1 MSSNALCQSDLQP
14 IEPAYTKPRANW
26 RRWFFAGLATLVL
39 LLSSGSGL
47 AQDEPAADVDPAG
60 AKNGEASSLE
70 RLIYLPYRNLKD
82 VFAKHGSTVFMPYA
96 EYLKL
101 WENSQA
107 PGRKDVE
114 GVITEAHYTASVDK
128 SLLRIKA
135 ELTVRV
141 LGKPWVEVPVTFGR
155 AAVGKLTAD
164 KDGQVLL
171 RGTGDGQYAL
181 LFGEAGEHKVTLE
194 LAAAITT
201 SPDGRSA
208 DFSVPPVGV
217 TTFEL
222 AIPEADQTV
231 EISPQLVGL
240 PVAAAAGE
248 TRIKANL
255 GSTTRVS
262 ARWHPRTSLKPDMDL
277 LASVKNLQKVSL
289 RDGLVHTDAWLE
301 YDVLRGE
308 MTELAIAV
316 PLGQRILGVTSP
328 NSKLRGWKK
337 ADEANRQ
344 TVTVEFLSPVK
355 DKVTIEVHTEREF
368 AADAI
373 EAAGREDGG
382 KYLGIHSVDAVRESG
397 QITVTAANDLSLQ
410 FEQTT
415 GLSRIEDDK
424 VEAQIREAGAASFK
438 FYSPNI
444 RLSILAK
451 PVEPRLQVNSNYA
464 FEFSDDELQLTSTL
478 NYTIERAG
486 IFELSLNLPD
496 GLEVDSVTGF
506 TSGNLQFD
514 PSNPQERRIAAA
526 LADQTTALFSDTPLI
541 DAVQVLAQRHN
552 IPIIIE
558 QVALDDA
565 GVPGNEPINLKVSG
579 ISLQSALKL
588 MFQDL
593 QLTFL
598 IENEV
603 LKVTTIDVAQE
614 RRAARGDSAVRE
626 HHVEGD
632 SPRVLRVVLH
642 RKTAADS
649 TIQIQIKAHTSFEE
663 ALKSVELSLPI
674 PEPIGIERETAQ
686 VQLVAEE
693 ALEVITDQEAVVGAQ
708 PMPLAAGST
717 VQGKRVAAAWTFN
730 RRPVE
735 IPIRTL
741 RRPTRLTASIGT
753 TATVKEEI
761 VEVKTQL
768 TYNVQY
774 AGIDTFR
781 FAVPESLAKDPQ
793 ITSLES
799 GSAPAIK
806 QKVKAEEA
814 ENGWVT
820 WTVTMQRDVVGRQ
833 RFQVTWDLKPKAA
846 EGEAAAKAEAASTS
860 TTIETLRV
868 LGLTENDADTAVE
881 LSDVLG
887 EIVVQKDRA
896 LSVTATKLDD
906 GLEVIDVRELS
917 LLPQAGALAYRYYV
931 QNPVGIK
938 VDATKHEIQKVVET
952 VVMRSLV
959 EVVARRE
966 LTAAYRCRYWLQSSE
981 RQRLQID
988 IPAGSN
994 LLGVFVDGKQVNPEK
1009 NTVPVEEA
1017 GWNSYFINV
1026 ARANNSDQPFGLTIQ
1041 MVTPISYKRVPF
1053 DSWLSGLV
1061 LRLPQ
1066 IGGLLMSGVASQET
1080 QTVVWVPEN
1089 YRLLGNPDNFVN
1101 RSRLDLETA
1110 ISLGAPRGRNN
1121 LRWSPEAGT
1130 DWVGVGEAGFIDFP
1144 TEGTPFVFT
1153 NLGGAKSI
1161 TVTWASMPRYTWLF
1175 SGALVLIAILLRRIP
1190 WDHKL
1195 LILVVLAFVTT
1206 LAGLSFPGWIPAV
1219 VAAMKYGLYAL
1230 AGIWILQA
1238 VFSWRGSISFSGGDR
1253 ETPSGLS
1260 LPISGGSHPPAVI
1273 PPPGVFDDFR
1283 ERVGK

>member
-14 IEPAYTKPRANW
+14 IEPAYARPRANW
-26 RRWFFAGLATLVL
+26 RRWFFAGFATLVL

-47 AQDEPAADVDPAG
+47 AQDEPATGDGPAE
-60 AKNGEASSLE
+60 AKAGEASSLE

-101 WENSQA
+101 WEQSQA

-222 AIPEADQTV
+222 AIPETDQTV

-240 PVAAAAGE
+240 PIAAAAGE

-255 GSTTRVS
+255 GSTTSVS
-262 ARWHPRTSLKPDMDL
+262 ARWHPRTSMKPDMDL

-373 EAAGREDGG
+373 EVAGREDGG

-397 QITVTAANDLSLQ
+397 QITVAAANDLSLQ

-464 FEFSDDELQLTSTL
+464 FEFSDDELQLMSTL

-496 GLEVDSVTGF
+496 GLEVDSVG
-506 TSGNLQFD
+506 D
-514 PSNPQERRIAAA
+514 PTNSI
-526 LADQTTALFSDTPLI
+526 
-541 DAVQVLAQRHN
+541 
-552 IPIIIE
+552 
-558 QVALDDA
+558 
-565 GVPGNEPINLKVSG
+565 
-579 ISLQSALKL
+579 
-588 MFQDL
+588 
-593 QLTFL
+593 
-598 IENEV
+598 
-603 LKVTTIDVAQE
+603 
-614 RRAARGDSAVRE
+614 VRE

-663 ALKSVELSLPI
+663 VLKSVELSLPI

-686 VQLVAEE
+686 VQLVAEG
-693 ALEVITDQEAVVGAQ
+693 ALEVITDQDAVVGAQ

-820 WTVTMQRDVVGRQ
+820 WTVTMQRDVIGRQ

-846 EGEAAAKAEAASTS
+846 EGEAAAKAAAASTS

-994 LLGVFVDGKQVNPEK
+994 LLGVFVDGKQLNPEK
-1009 NTVPVEEA
+1009 NTVPVEEE
-1017 GWNSYFINV
+1017 GWDSYFINV
-1026 ARANNSDQPFGLTIQ
+1026 ARTNNSDQPFGLTIQ
-1041 MVTPISYKRVPF
+1041 MVTPISDKRVPF

-1066 IGGLLMSGVASQET
+1066 IGGLGQSGVASQET
-1080 QTVVWVPEN
+1080 QTVVWVPED

-1110 ISLGAPRGRNN
+1110 ISLGDPRGGHNPH
-1121 LRWSPEAGT
+1121 WSPGTGT
-1130 DWVGVGEAGFIDFP
+1130 DWVGIGEAGFIDFP

-1161 TVTWASMPRYTWLF
+1161 TVTWASMPRYTWLL

-1253 ETPSGLS
+1253 ETPSGPS
-1260 LPISGGSHPPAVI
+1260 LPISSGSHPPAVI

-1283 ERVGK
+1283 KRVGK

>member
-1 MSSNALCQSDLQP
+1 
-14 IEPAYTKPRANW
+14 
-26 RRWFFAGLATLVL
+26 
-39 LLSSGSGL
+39 LSSGTGL
-47 AQDEPAADVDPAG
+47 AQDEPAAVADPA
-60 AKNGEASSLE
+60 AAENGEASSLE
-70 RLIYLPYRNLKD
+70 RLIYLPYKNLKD

-101 WENSQA
+101 WEKTQA

-164 KDGQVLL
+164 KEGQVLL
-171 RGTGDGQYAL
+171 RGTGDGKYAL

-217 TTFEL
+217 TTFEI

-240 PVAAAAGE
+240 PIAAAAGE

-255 GSTTRVS
+255 GSTTRIS

-308 MTELAIAV
+308 MSELAIAV

-337 ADEANRQ
+337 ADEENRQ

-373 EAAGREDGG
+373 EVAGRDEDG

-397 QITVTAANDLSLQ
+397 QITVAAANDLSLQ

-496 GLEVDSVTGF
+496 GLEVDSVG
-506 TSGNLQFD
+506 D
-514 PSNPQERRIAAA
+514 PTNSI
-526 LADQTTALFSDTPLI
+526 
-541 DAVQVLAQRHN
+541 
-552 IPIIIE
+552 
-558 QVALDDA
+558 
-565 GVPGNEPINLKVSG
+565 
-579 ISLQSALKL
+579 
-588 MFQDL
+588 
-593 QLTFL
+593 
-598 IENEV
+598 
-603 LKVTTIDVAQE
+603 
-614 RRAARGDSAVRE
+614 VRE

-663 ALKSVELSLPI
+663 ALNSVELSLPI
-674 PEPIGIERETAQ
+674 PEPLGIERETAQ

-693 ALEVITDQEAVVGAQ
+693 ALEVITDQDAVVGAQ
-708 PMPLAAGST
+708 PMPLAAGSS
-717 VQGKRVAAAWTFN
+717 VRGKRVAAAWTFN

-735 IPIRTL
+735 IPISTL
-741 RRPTRLTASIGT
+741 RRPTRLTASVGT

-768 TYNVQY
+768 TYDVQY

-806 QKVKAEEA
+806 QKVKADEA
-814 ENGWVT
+814 EDGWVT
-820 WTVTMQRDVVGRQ
+820 WTVTMQRDVIGRQ
-833 RFQVTWDLKPKAA
+833 RFQVTWDLKPETDDEDAEKKAA
-846 EGEAAAKAEAASTS
+846 AASSS

-868 LGLTENDADTAVE
+868 LGLTEDDADVAVE
-881 LSDVLG
+881 LSEVLG

-917 LLPQAGALAYRYYV
+917 LLPQSGALAYRYYV
-931 QNPVGIK
+931 QNAVGIK

-981 RQRLQID
+981 RQRLQVD
-988 IPAGSN
+988 IPVGSN

-1009 NTVPVEEA
+1009 NTVPVEEE
-1017 GWNSYFINV
+1017 GWDSYFINV

-1041 MVTPISYKRVPF
+1041 MVTPISDKRVPF
-1053 DSWLSGLV
+1053 DGWRSGLI

-1066 IGGLLMSGVASQET
+1066 IGGLGQPGVASQET
-1080 QTVVWVPEN
+1080 QTVVWVPED
-1089 YRLLGNPDNFVN
+1089 YRLLGDPDNFVN
-1101 RSRLDLETA
+1101 QSRLDIETA
-1110 ISLGAPRGRNN
+1110 ISFADPRGSNN
-1121 LRWSPEAGT
+1121 LRWSPGMGT
-1130 DWVGVGEAGFIDFP
+1130 EWVGVGEAGFIDFP

-1219 VAAMKYGLYAL
+1219 VAATKYGLYAL

-1238 VFSWRGSISFSGGDR
+1238 VFSWRGSISFSGSDS
-1253 ETPSGLS
+1253 ETPSGPS
-1260 LPISGGSHPPAVI
+1260 LPISSGSLPPAVI
-1273 PPPGVFDDFR
+1273 PPPGVFDDLR
-1283 ERVGK
+1283 ERVGN

>member
-14 IEPAYTKPRANW
+14 IEPAYARPRANW
-26 RRWFFAGLATLVL
+26 RRWFFAGFATLVL

-47 AQDEPAADVDPAG
+47 AQDEPATGDGPAE
-60 AKNGEASSLE
+60 AKAGEASSLE

-101 WENSQA
+101 WEQSQA

-240 PVAAAAGE
+240 PIAAAAGE

-255 GSTTRVS
+255 GSTTSVS
-262 ARWHPRTSLKPDMDL
+262 ARWHPRTSMKPDMDL

-373 EAAGREDGG
+373 EVAGREDGG

-397 QITVTAANDLSLQ
+397 QITVAAANDLSLQ

-464 FEFSDDELQLTSTL
+464 FEFSDDELQLMSTL

-496 GLEVDSVTGF
+496 GLEVDSVG
-506 TSGNLQFD
+506 D
-514 PSNPQERRIAAA
+514 PTNSI
-526 LADQTTALFSDTPLI
+526 
-541 DAVQVLAQRHN
+541 
-552 IPIIIE
+552 
-558 QVALDDA
+558 
-565 GVPGNEPINLKVSG
+565 
-579 ISLQSALKL
+579 
-588 MFQDL
+588 
-593 QLTFL
+593 
-598 IENEV
+598 
-603 LKVTTIDVAQE
+603 
-614 RRAARGDSAVRE
+614 VRE

-663 ALKSVELSLPI
+663 VLKSVELSLPI

-686 VQLVAEE
+686 VQLVAEG
-693 ALEVITDQEAVVGAQ
+693 ALEVITDQDAVVGAQ

-820 WTVTMQRDVVGRQ
+820 WTVTMQRDVIGRQ

-846 EGEAAAKAEAASTS
+846 EGEAAAKAAAASTS

-994 LLGVFVDGKQVNPEK
+994 LLGVFVDGKQLNPEK
-1009 NTVPVEEA
+1009 NTVPVEEE
-1017 GWNSYFINV
+1017 GWDSYFINV
-1026 ARANNSDQPFGLTIQ
+1026 ARTNNSDQPFGLTIQ
-1041 MVTPISYKRVPF
+1041 MVTPISDKRVPF

-1066 IGGLLMSGVASQET
+1066 IGGLGQSGVASQET
-1080 QTVVWVPEN
+1080 QTVVWVPED

-1110 ISLGAPRGRNN
+1110 ISLGDPRGGHNPH
-1121 LRWSPEAGT
+1121 WSPGTGT
-1130 DWVGVGEAGFIDFP
+1130 DWVGIGEAGFIDFP

-1161 TVTWASMPRYTWLF
+1161 TVTWASMPRYTWLL

-1253 ETPSGLS
+1253 ETPSGPS
-1260 LPISGGSHPPAVI
+1260 LPISSGSHPPAVI

-1283 ERVGK
+1283 KRVGK

>member
-1 MSSNALCQSDLQP
+1 MSSNTLRQSDLQQLA
-14 IEPAYTKPRANW
+14 PAATNRCARW
-26 RRWFFAGLATLVL
+26 QRWFFAGLATLVL
-39 LLSSGSGL
+39 LLSSGTGL
-47 AQDEPAADVDPAG
+47 AQDEPAAVADPA
-60 AKNGEASSLE
+60 AAENGEASSLE
-70 RLIYLPYRNLKD
+70 RLIYLPYKNLKD

-101 WENSQA
+101 WEKTQA

-164 KDGQVLL
+164 KEGQVLL
-171 RGTGDGQYAL
+171 RGTGDGKYAL

-217 TTFEL
+217 TTFEI

-240 PVAAAAGE
+240 PIAAAAGE

-255 GSTTRVS
+255 GSTTRIS

-308 MTELAIAV
+308 MSELAIAV

-337 ADEANRQ
+337 ADEENRQ

-373 EAAGREDGG
+373 EVAGRDEDG

-397 QITVTAANDLSLQ
+397 QITVAAANDLSLQ

-496 GLEVDSVTGF
+496 GLEVDSVG
-506 TSGNLQFD
+506 D
-514 PSNPQERRIAAA
+514 PTNSI
-526 LADQTTALFSDTPLI
+526 
-541 DAVQVLAQRHN
+541 
-552 IPIIIE
+552 
-558 QVALDDA
+558 
-565 GVPGNEPINLKVSG
+565 
-579 ISLQSALKL
+579 
-588 MFQDL
+588 
-593 QLTFL
+593 
-598 IENEV
+598 
-603 LKVTTIDVAQE
+603 
-614 RRAARGDSAVRE
+614 VRE

-663 ALKSVELSLPI
+663 ALNSVELSLPI
-674 PEPIGIERETAQ
+674 PEPLGIERETAQ

-693 ALEVITDQEAVVGAQ
+693 ALEVITDQDAVVGAQ
-708 PMPLAAGST
+708 PMPLAAGSS
-717 VQGKRVAAAWTFN
+717 VRGKRVAAAWTFN

-735 IPIRTL
+735 IPISTL
-741 RRPTRLTASIGT
+741 RRPTRLTASVGT

-768 TYNVQY
+768 TYDVQY

-806 QKVKAEEA
+806 QKVKADEA
-814 ENGWVT
+814 EDGWVT
-820 WTVTMQRDVVGRQ
+820 WTVTMQRDVIGRQ
-833 RFQVTWDLKPKAA
+833 RFQVTWDLKPETDDEDAEKKAA
-846 EGEAAAKAEAASTS
+846 AASSS

-868 LGLTENDADTAVE
+868 LGLTEDDADVAVE
-881 LSDVLG
+881 LSEVLG

-917 LLPQAGALAYRYYV
+917 LLPQSGALAYRYYV
-931 QNPVGIK
+931 QNAVGIK

-981 RQRLQID
+981 RQRLQVD
-988 IPAGSN
+988 IPVGSN

-1009 NTVPVEEA
+1009 NTVPVEEE
-1017 GWNSYFINV
+1017 GWDSYFINV

-1041 MVTPISYKRVPF
+1041 MVTPISDKRVPF
-1053 DSWLSGLV
+1053 DGWRSGLI

-1066 IGGLLMSGVASQET
+1066 IGGLGQPGVASQET
-1080 QTVVWVPEN
+1080 QTVVWVPED
-1089 YRLLGNPDNFVN
+1089 YRLLGDPDNFVN
-1101 RSRLDLETA
+1101 QSRLDIETA
-1110 ISLGAPRGRNN
+1110 ISFADPRGSNN
-1121 LRWSPEAGT
+1121 LRWSPGMGT
-1130 DWVGVGEAGFIDFP
+1130 EWVGVGEAGFIDFP

-1219 VAAMKYGLYAL
+1219 VAATKYGLYAL

-1238 VFSWRGSISFSGGDR
+1238 VFSWRGSISFSGSDS
-1253 ETPSGLS
+1253 ETPSGPS
-1260 LPISGGSHPPAVI
+1260 LPISSGSLPPAVI
-1273 PPPGVFDDFR
+1273 PPPGVFDDLR
-1283 ERVGK
+1283 ERVGN

>member
-14 IEPAYTKPRANW
+14 IEPAYARPRANW
-26 RRWFFAGLATLVL
+26 RRWFFAGFATLVL

-47 AQDEPAADVDPAG
+47 AQDEPATGDGPAE
-60 AKNGEASSLE
+60 AKAGEASSLE

-101 WENSQA
+101 WEQSQA

-222 AIPEADQTV
+222 AIPETDQTV

-240 PVAAAAGE
+240 PIAAAAGE

-255 GSTTRVS
+255 GSTTSVS
-262 ARWHPRTSLKPDMDL
+262 ARWHPRTSMKPDMDL

-373 EAAGREDGG
+373 EVAGREDGG

-464 FEFSDDELQLTSTL
+464 FEFSDDELQLMSTL

-496 GLEVDSVTGF
+496 GLEVDSVG
-506 TSGNLQFD
+506 D
-514 PSNPQERRIAAA
+514 PTNSI
-526 LADQTTALFSDTPLI
+526 
-541 DAVQVLAQRHN
+541 
-552 IPIIIE
+552 
-558 QVALDDA
+558 
-565 GVPGNEPINLKVSG
+565 
-579 ISLQSALKL
+579 
-588 MFQDL
+588 
-593 QLTFL
+593 
-598 IENEV
+598 
-603 LKVTTIDVAQE
+603 
-614 RRAARGDSAVRE
+614 VRE

-663 ALKSVELSLPI
+663 VLKSVELSLPI

-686 VQLVAEE
+686 VQLVAEG
-693 ALEVITDQEAVVGAQ
+693 ALEVITDQDAVVGAQ

-820 WTVTMQRDVVGRQ
+820 WTVTMQRDVIGRQ

-846 EGEAAAKAEAASTS
+846 EGEAAAKAAAASTS

-994 LLGVFVDGKQVNPEK
+994 LLGVFVDGKQLNPEK
-1009 NTVPVEEA
+1009 NTVPVEEE
-1017 GWNSYFINV
+1017 GWDSYFINV
-1026 ARANNSDQPFGLTIQ
+1026 ARTNNSDQPFGLTIQ
-1041 MVTPISYKRVPF
+1041 MVTPISDKRVPF

-1066 IGGLLMSGVASQET
+1066 IGGLGQSGVASQET
-1080 QTVVWVPEN
+1080 QTVVWVPED

-1110 ISLGAPRGRNN
+1110 ISLGDPRGGHNPH
-1121 LRWSPEAGT
+1121 WSPGTGT
-1130 DWVGVGEAGFIDFP
+1130 DWVGIGEAGFIDFP

-1161 TVTWASMPRYTWLF
+1161 TVTWASMPRYTWLL

-1253 ETPSGLS
+1253 ETPSGPS
-1260 LPISGGSHPPAVI
+1260 LPISSGSHPPAVI

-1283 ERVGK
+1283 KRVGK

>member
-1 MSSNALCQSDLQP
+1 V
-14 IEPAYTKPRANW
+14 
-26 RRWFFAGLATLVL
+26 AGA
-39 LLSSGSGL
+39 
-47 AQDEPAADVDPAG
+47 EPAAAE
-60 AKNGEASSLE
+60 NGEASSLE

-101 WENSQA
+101 WEQSQA
-107 PGRKDVE
+107 PGKKDVE
-114 GVITEAHYTASVDK
+114 GVITESHYTASVDK

-135 ELTVRV
+135 ELTVRI

-164 KDGQVLL
+164 KEGQVLL
-171 RGTGDGQYAL
+171 RGTGDGKYAL

-201 SPDGRSA
+201 SPDGRTA

-240 PVAAAAGE
+240 PVDGAAGE

-355 DKVTIEVHTEREF
+355 GKVTIEVHTEREF

-373 EAAGREDGG
+373 EVAGRDDGG

-397 QITVTAANDLSLQ
+397 QITVAAANDLSLQ
-410 FEQTT
+410 FEQVKDL
-415 GLSRIEDDK
+415 GRIEDDK
-424 VEAQIREAGAASFK
+424 VESLIREAGAASFK

-464 FEFSDDELQLTSTL
+464 FEFSDDELQLNSTL

-496 GLEVDSVTGF
+496 GLEVDSVSGI
-506 TSGNLQFD
+506 TSGHLQYD
-514 PSNPQERRIAAA
+514 QNNPRERKIATA
-526 LADQTTALFSDTPLI
+526 LANLTSIQFSNTPLT
-541 DAVQVLAQRHN
+541 DVVATLARQHGF
-552 IPIIIE
+552 PIILEPI
-558 QVALDDA
+558 ALDDA
-565 GVPGNEPINLKVSG
+565 GIPTNEPMTLSVSR

-588 MFQDL
+588 MLQDL

-598 IENEV
+598 IEDEV
-603 LKVTTIDVAQE
+603 LKITTIDVALA
-614 RRAARGDSAVRE
+614 RRSGQGISAVRE
-626 HHVEGD
+626 HHVEGE
-632 SPRVLRVVLH
+632 SPRVLRIVLQ

-649 TIQIQIKAHTSFEE
+649 TLQIQIKAHTSFEE
-663 ALKSVELSLPI
+663 ASDSVELTLPI
-674 PEPIGIERETAQ
+674 PEPLNVERETAQ
-686 VQLVAEE
+686 VQLIAEE
-693 ALEVITDQEAVVGAQ
+693 ALEVVTDQDAVVGAQ

-717 VQGKRVAAAWTFN
+717 SQGKRVAAAWTFN

-735 IPIRTL
+735 IPISTL
-741 RRPTRLTASIGT
+741 RRPTRLTASVGT

-768 TYNVQY
+768 TYNVQF
-774 AGIDTFR
+774 AGVDTFR

-814 ENGWVT
+814 EDGWVT
-820 WTVTMQRDVVGRQ
+820 WTVTMQRDVIGRH
-833 RFQVTWDLKPKAA
+833 RFQVTWDLKPETADEKAA
-846 EGEAAAKAEAASTS
+846 AASSS
-860 TTIETLRV
+860 TTIETVRV
-868 LGLTENDADTAVE
+868 LGLTEDDADTPVE

-896 LSVTATKLDD
+896 LSVSATTLDD

-917 LLPQAGALAYRYYV
+917 LLPQSGALAYRYYV
-931 QNPVGIK
+931 QNAVGIK

-959 EVVARRE
+959 EVVARKE
-966 LTAAYRCRYWLQSSE
+966 LTAAYRCRYWMQSSE
-981 RQRLQID
+981 RQRLQVD
-988 IPAGSN
+988 IPVGSN

-1009 NTVPVEEA
+1009 NTVPVEEE
-1017 GWNSYFINV
+1017 GWDSYFINV
-1026 ARANNSDQPFGLTIQ
+1026 ARSNNSDQPFGLTIQ
-1041 MVTPISYKRVPF
+1041 METEIATKDRVPF
-1053 DSWLSGLV
+1053 DGWKSGQV

-1066 IGGLLMSGVASQET
+1066 IGGLGQSGVASQET
-1080 QTVVWVPEN
+1080 QIVVWAPEDFW
-1089 YRLLGNPDNFVN
+1089 LLGDPENFVN

-1110 ISLGAPRGRNN
+1110 ISLVDPRGSNN
-1121 LRWSPEAGT
+1121 LRWSPKVGT

-1175 SGALVLIAILLRRIP
+1175 SGALVLIAVLLRRIP

-1219 VAAMKYGLYAL
+1219 VATMKYGLYAL

-1238 VFSWRGSISFSGGDR
+1238 VFSWRGSASASEGET
-1253 ETPSGLS
+1253 ETPSGPS
-1260 LPISGGSHPPAVI
+1260 LPISSGSIPPAVI
-1273 PPPGVFDDFR
+1273 PPPGVFDDLR